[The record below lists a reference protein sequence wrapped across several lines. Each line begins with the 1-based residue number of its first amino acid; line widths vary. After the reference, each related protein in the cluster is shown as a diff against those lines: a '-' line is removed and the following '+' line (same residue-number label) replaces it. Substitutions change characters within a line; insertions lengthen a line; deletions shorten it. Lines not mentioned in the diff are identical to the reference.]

1 MRPHDVLRRARRPA
15 RAPRRLTAAAAA
27 ALACAALAASGWPGA
42 ADTAAAGTSDA
53 PDGWRADERALLAS
67 LRLSPE
73 RPASV
78 DPSNR
83 VAASADAARLGKRLF
98 ADPRLSRNGAV
109 ACASCHLPGDQFQDG
124 RPLALGIATGAR
136 RTMPVVGATDAPWLF
151 WDGRKDSLWSQ
162 AVGPIENPSEHGAT
176 RLRAVHVLAEHYR
189 ADYARL
195 FGALPDVSRLP
206 RDAGPL
212 GTGTEQAAWRAL
224 DEPTRAGVS
233 RAFANLGKAI
243 AAYEATLQ
251 YAPSRFDSYL
261 DGVSSGNA
269 AQLAALTPVEKA
281 GLRLFIGK
289 AQCVSC
295 HTGPMLSDRQ
305 FHNIGVPPRGAAA
318 ADAGR
323 AAAIGQVL
331 ADEFNCLGPFSDA
344 QPAQCE
350 ELQFIS
356 NDDPQ
361 LLGAFKT
368 PTLRNVAA
376 RAPYMHAGQFASLD
390 AAVRHYA
397 DPPPAAIGRSEL
409 KRIALSDAEQ
419 RQLIALL
426 GALSGSIVERPLAR

>member
-67 LRLSPE
+67 LRLPPE

-305 FHNIGVPPRGAAA
+305 FHNIGVPPARRGGGRCGTRGGHRPGARRRIQLPRAVQRRAARAMRGAAVHLE
-318 ADAGR
+318 R
-323 AAAIGQVL
+323 RSAAARRIQ
-331 ADEFNCLGPFSDA
+331 DA
-344 QPAQCE
+344 HAAQRR
-350 ELQFIS
+350 
-356 NDDPQ
+356 
-361 LLGAFKT
+361 G
-368 PTLRNVAA
+368 A
-376 RAPYMHAGQFASLD
+376 RAPTCTPASSRRSTRPCATMPTRRPPRS
-390 AAVRHYA
+390 AAA
-397 DPPPAAIGRSEL
+397 N
-409 KRIALSDAEQ
+409 
-419 RQLIALL
+419 
-426 GALSGSIVERPLAR
+426 